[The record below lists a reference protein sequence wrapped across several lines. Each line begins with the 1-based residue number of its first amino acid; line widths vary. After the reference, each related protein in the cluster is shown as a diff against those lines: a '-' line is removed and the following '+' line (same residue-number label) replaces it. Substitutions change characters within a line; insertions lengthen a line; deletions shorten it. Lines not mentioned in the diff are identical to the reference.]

1 MMVPKAFFVKS
12 VSSSSVLLFEHLWI
26 LKSSFRFRRVVSSR
40 LALLR
45 SYNKQLIYSLLFAM
59 NIYVLLNS
67 FVSLAFQ
74 SSPLYSN

>member
-26 LKSSFRFRRVVSSR
+26 LKSSFDLEVVSSR

-59 NIYVLLNS
+59 NIYVLLN
-67 FVSLAFQ
+67 
-74 SSPLYSN
+74 